1 VSLELGGKSAN
12 VFFADVLAAGDEFA
26 DKAAEGFTMLAL
38 NQGEVC
44 DEFLELAVIR
54 TKAPG

>member
-1 VSLELGGKSAN
+1 MGGKSAN